1 MAYLHGESAAVTET
15 RFSPI
20 CNSSKLGFLMSFANK
35 LNFCILLAEF
45 AKFVFVY
52 LFFSAS
58 CRQSGASGHSA
69 VSAEPPAEFCLQF
82 LTNNNNNEKMF
93 SKYARV
99 TSLGSKCLNFNPKQ
113 SSPQSFKWSGALLTQ
128 SQSVRLMSKSI
139 ADEILQAK
147 QEQEKQEKEQKK
159 ESEGNSKKEYKPLT
173 KWQKIGFYFAGIG
186 APVYLIAMA
195 YLFCKLH
202 KFVRICLHSSWLNS
216 FHFDILQLLRIVM
229 NMATISWMNLVPFP
243 FSVKDFKDSK
253 VLYTRPKLNLRN
265 HLVKNFC
272 RIRCRRVIS
281 NPSTLFV
288 SNLLV
293 FWFMHH
299 GV

>member
-1 MAYLHGESAAVTET
+1 
-15 RFSPI
+15 
-20 CNSSKLGFLMSFANK
+20 MSFANK

-52 LFFSAS
+52 LFFSAF

-69 VSAEPPAEFCLQF
+69 VSAETPAEFCLQF

-202 KFVRICLHSSWLNS
+202 YFVRICLHSSWLNS
-216 FHFDILQLLRIVM
+216 FHFAATPDRDEHGNDIVDEFSSL
-229 NMATISWMNLVPFP
+229 PFFSQRFQRLKSFVYKTKTEFEEP
-243 FSVKDFKDSK
+243 FSEKLLPDPLPPGYIQPK
-253 VLYTRPKLNLRN
+253 YTVCIEL
-265 HLVKNFC
+265 
-272 RIRCRRVIS
+272 
-281 NPSTLFV
+281 TG
-288 SNLLV
+288 LLV
-293 FWFMHH
+293 HASWSVSSPDQSLKM
-299 GV
+299 